1 MTHLE
6 RTDGESCV
14 KERGYLRYFLR
25 AGVISRNEGEEEETL
40 LVWMVS
46 LNSNARRRSAVV
58 REGMPVCEGRVI
70 GNTLQSDDTRKQECT
85 TAKQTNGVCSS
96 E

>member
-58 REGMPVCEGRVI
+58 REGMPVCEDRVI
-70 GNTLQSDDTRKQECT
+70 GNTLQSDGTRIE
-85 TAKQTNGVCSS
+85 